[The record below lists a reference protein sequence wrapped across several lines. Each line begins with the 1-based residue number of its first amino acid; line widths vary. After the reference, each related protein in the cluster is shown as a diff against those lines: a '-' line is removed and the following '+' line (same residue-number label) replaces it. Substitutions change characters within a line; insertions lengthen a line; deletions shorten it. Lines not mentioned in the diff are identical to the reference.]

1 MSKNTK
7 KKRVRI
13 LRNKGRKVT
22 KRLKKR
28 NYKDQLKPIIT
39 ASNIHYEISEKTNAM
54 NYGGIGAIHTMV
66 NQIGLVDQINENLN
80 LLKTHLPYHESD
92 HVLNICY
99 NALLGGQRLEDIDI
113 RRNDLTFLDAL
124 GAERIPD
131 PTTAGDFTRRFEPE
145 DIETLMVCINKS
157 REKVWSKGCRS
168 KLKEAFIDADG
179 TIAGTLGECKQGM
192 DMSYK
197 RIWGYHPLI
206 ISLANTK
213 EVLYLVNRSGN
224 VVSHEKAAHW
234 INKAIQL
241 VEPYSDRICLRGDTD
256 FSLTRHFDDWSEK
269 VDFVFGMDACKG
281 FIQRAEALEETSW
294 SILKRKPKYEVK
306 TEERSRPK
314 NVKEQIVKDRE
325 YKNFRLNFEHVAEFA
340 YSPSKSQKEYRMV
353 VVRKNLSV
361 EKGESVLFDDIRY
374 FFYITTRIDLSPKEV
389 VKLANGRCDQE
400 NVIEQLK
407 NGVNAMRMPVRDL
420 NSNWAYMVMT
430 SLAWNLKSWI
440 GQLMPNRAHGRQV
453 VKMEFKHF
461 LNSLIL
467 IPCQIVNTGRKI
479 IYRMLSYNRW
489 LKDLFATLECIKQPG
504 FT

>member
-179 TIAGTLGECKQGM
+179 TIAGTLAQV
-192 DMSYK
+192 SYK
-197 RIWGYHPLI
+197 F
-206 ISLANTK
+206 
-213 EVLYLVNRSGN
+213 
-224 VVSHEKAAHW
+224 
-234 INKAIQL
+234 
-241 VEPYSDRICLRGDTD
+241 TD
-256 FSLTRHFDDWSEK
+256 FD
-269 VDFVFGMDACKG
+269 VFCK
-281 FIQRAEALEETSW
+281 
-294 SILKRKPKYEVK
+294 Y
-306 TEERSRPK
+306 
-314 NVKEQIVKDRE
+314 
-325 YKNFRLNFEHVAEFA
+325 FRL
-340 YSPSKSQKEYRMV
+340 KSH
-353 VVRKNLSV
+353 LS
-361 EKGESVLFDDIRY
+361 
-374 FFYITTRIDLSPKEV
+374 
-389 VKLANGRCDQE
+389 
-400 NVIEQLK
+400 
-407 NGVNAMRMPVRDL
+407 
-420 NSNWAYMVMT
+420 
-430 SLAWNLKSWI
+430 
-440 GQLMPNRAHGRQV
+440 NRA
-453 VKMEFKHF
+453 
-461 LNSLIL
+461 
-467 IPCQIVNTGRKI
+467 IP
-479 IYRMLSYNRW
+479 
-489 LKDLFATLECIKQPG
+489 LK
-504 FT
+504 